1 MTRND
6 YGWAWFESFRDHG
19 IDPTTQRTGD
29 LEVVKAFARCFGT
42 ADGQRVL
49 RHLRALTLDRS
60 LGPGA
65 SDTMLR
71 HLEGQRSLVTYIVA
85 ATARGSH
92 GPTAGGSG
100 PATTAPTP
108 ETPTSDGALT

>member
-1 MTRND
+1 MSRTD

-19 IDPTTQRTGD
+19 LDPRPQGVANV
-29 LEVVKAFARCFGT
+29 EVTRAFARCFST

-49 RHLRALTLDRS
+49 SYLRALTLERS

-85 ATARGSH
+85 TTARGSL
-92 GPTAGGSG
+92 GPDAAGRATAE
-100 PATTAPTP
+100 TAPNP
-108 ETPTSDGALT
+108 ETPDF